1 MSSTSSKQE
10 MTMDDILAS
19 IRSYV
24 SEGQTYSKNE
34 DAPYL
39 PSEEKPEKKS
49 YNHEVIQLTDEIIP
63 I

>member
-10 MTMDDILAS
+10 MSMDDILAS

-39 PSEEKPEKKS
+39 PSEEKLEKVN
-49 YNHEVIQLTDEIIP
+49 Y
-63 I
+63 